1 MCRLPGL
8 TFDLAEAIVSPS
20 SIVSPAAVEEAEKED
35 WRIGLSSVAGSKAA
49 SVTLIS
55 DRAAGRCQNRLARL
69 KRTAPASRVASAT
82 RRAMAGRE
90 TRLRHGDTAKK
101 LLSRQRSAFSVQL
114 QWLFHL
120 IIDSK

>member
-1 MCRLPGL
+1 MVNVLMLVAARSMRGGERRGREWPRTHRLVRLP
-8 TFDLAEAIVSPS
+8 
-20 SIVSPAAVEEAEKED
+20 
-35 WRIGLSSVAGSKAA
+35 
-49 SVTLIS
+49 
-55 DRAAGRCQNRLARL
+55 ARL
-69 KRTAPASRVASAT
+69 VLAPFTAPASRVASAT

-90 TRLRHGDTAKK
+90 TRLRHGDTANK